1 MLKKLAFSLALL
13 LILAGCGGNSAA
25 LVTASTL
32 VTTPAPTPEASV
44 EYHSDEFGF
53 SIDIPD
59 EYEDVIGME
68 IQRNP
73 DPDVNVGA
81 IVMPNEF
88 VSDMGGE
95 VNAELITFIY
105 KPSRSPAG
113 WGGDM
118 NHILAI
124 SPRSAYLTY
133 NFGSDDLHTALDVGG
148 ISRDCIFIVYGTVGG
163 VGAGP
168 ESLEAYKK
176 AFQRI
181 SRSNCLV
188 IDEPEALP
196 EIDAEKAAEF
206 ISANSERSETL
217 TRGEAALAMYGL
229 LRDET
234 KGAEYA
240 PSLSDLDG
248 EPCAAAV
255 GWFES
260 YGMLTGDPD
269 GTFRPDAPM
278 TRAEFSVFLHR
289 VLFMPL
295 EAPHEPG
302 LECADY
308 STYCSD
314 HWADA
319 YLTDSWQRGWLTV
332 YGDGTYRPDA
342 PVTYA
347 EACGALKGVLEDEK
361 DE

>member
-1 MLKKLAFSLALL
+1 MKRSILSALLALA
-13 LILAGCGGNSAA
+13 LILLAGCGGNSA
-25 LVTASTL
+25 TATTL

-53 SIDIPD
+53 SIDIPA

-68 IQRNP
+68 IQHNP

-105 KPSRSPAG
+105 KPSRSPSG
-113 WGGDM
+113 LGGKM

-133 NFGSDDLHTALDVGG
+133 DFGSDDLHTALNVGG

-163 VGAGP
+163 VDAGP
-168 ESLEAYKK
+168 ESLEAYKE
-176 AFQRI
+176 ATRVI
-181 SRSNCLV
+181 YDNALV
-188 IDEPEALP
+188 IDAPEALP

-206 ISANSERSETL
+206 ISANSERSETI

-229 LRDET
+229 FRDET

-248 EPCAAAV
+248 EDCAAAV

-260 YGMLTGDPD
+260 YGMLTGDSS

-302 LECADY
+302 LECTDY

-347 EACGALKGVLEDEK
+347 EFCGALKGVFEDEK